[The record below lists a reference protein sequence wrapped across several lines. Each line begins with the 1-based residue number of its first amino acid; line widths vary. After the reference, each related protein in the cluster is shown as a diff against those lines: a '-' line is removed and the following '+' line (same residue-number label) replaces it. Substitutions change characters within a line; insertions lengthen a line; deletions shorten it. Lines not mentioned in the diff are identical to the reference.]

1 MHSTHRGTHTLC
13 IPQQL
18 SWLCWG
24 GEREEYCSDPI
35 NCECEGCVHESL
47 ISHVPHEYAGMQM
60 EEGRSGG
67 VKAELEP
74 AAPVWGTLW
83 EQG

>member
-1 MHSTHRGTHTLC
+1 M
-13 IPQQL
+13 
-18 SWLCWG
+18 
-24 GEREEYCSDPI
+24 
-35 NCECEGCVHESL
+35 HESL